1 MENKQIYK
9 REFYFYDICDGDG
22 GDQRRFL
29 IFFLILLTY
38 FHGWSLD
45 FYDVFLFASFFFYF
59 SSNICFFPRIPGNS
73 NITNISFSIH
83 DFIDYQFQRKIKIS

>member
-38 FHGWSLD
+38 FHG
-45 FYDVFLFASFFFYF
+45 
-59 SSNICFFPRIPGNS
+59 
-73 NITNISFSIH
+73 
-83 DFIDYQFQRKIKIS
+83 